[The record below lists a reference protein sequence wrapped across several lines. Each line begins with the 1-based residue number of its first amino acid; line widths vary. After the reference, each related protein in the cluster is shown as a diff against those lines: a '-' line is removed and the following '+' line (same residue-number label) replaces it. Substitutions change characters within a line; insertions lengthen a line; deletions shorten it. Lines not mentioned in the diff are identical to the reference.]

1 MKAFY
6 RLISLLL
13 FLVTTSGEAQNV
25 SLFDQINGQYDFLML
40 GNTMNLQEN
49 GANDPCLIN
58 TSSSAALSLGAGTT
72 VARAFLYWAGSGPG
86 DFNVKLNG
94 VDILA
99 ERTFP
104 FIFTGTGLP
113 FFGAF
118 ADVTQQV
125 ATAGN
130 GTYTLSELDVS
141 PWLNPAEY
149 CVNGTNFA
157 GWAIVVVYQDP
168 GLPLNQINVY
178 DGLQA
183 VPTSLNITLDS
194 LNVIDDVGAQIGF
207 VAWEGDRQI
216 ANGEILTING
226 SPIGNPPLNP
236 VSNAFNGTNSYTGS
250 TTLYN
255 MDLDVYD
262 IQNNIAPG
270 DNTAEIALSSSQ
282 DFVMINCIITKLNS
296 QLPDATASINNIGRT
311 CNSRDM
317 EVFYTISNLNSTD
330 VLPAATPVT
339 IYVNGTAV
347 ATTLTAADI
356 PVGGSVDGSIFITI
370 PSSVDGVLNID
381 VVADDSGNGMG
392 VVTELIENNNR
403 ASVQTSLLTSPE
415 FNAAEG
421 LVSCNL
427 GLTRGIFDFSG
438 YDELIRTDA
447 AHTVTFHETEADAL
461 AGSSPIGNT
470 ASYEAMATPKMIWVR
485 VNNGDCISV
494 TSFPLSVRNC
504 PPTIYNYVSA
514 NNDGTNDDFF
524 IGGLRDIFVN
534 FKIEI
539 YNRWGVKIWE
549 GNNNTDNW
557 NGTATRGLRIGGNEV
572 PDGTYYY
579 VLYLNDPDY
588 REPMAGFLY
597 LNR

>member
-6 RLISLLL
+6 RLISLIL
-13 FLVTTSGEAQNV
+13 FLVTMSGEAQNV

-58 TSSSAALSLGAGTT
+58 TSSSAALSLGSGTT

-94 VDILA
+94 VDIAA

-104 FIFTGTGLP
+104 FIFPGTGLP
-113 FFGAF
+113 FFSAF

-125 ATAGN
+125 ATSGN

-347 ATTLTAADI
+347 ATTLTTTDI
-356 PVGGSVDGSIFITI
+356 PVGGSTGGSILITV

-381 VVADDSGNGMG
+381 VVADDSGNGVG
-392 VVTELIENNNR
+392 IVTELIENNNR

-415 FNAAEG
+415 FNTAEG
-421 LVSCNL
+421 LMSCNL

-470 ASYEAMATPKMIWVR
+470 ASYEAMATPKVIWVR

-557 NGTATRGLRIGGNEV
+557 DGTATRGLRIGGNEV